1 MLKEDYWLELK
12 YYISGLKLLVEI
24 SSEDE
29 ISRKTV
35 LDRWFGN
42 EDVFEDELY
51 EKLYRTAEKGIRENK
66 ATGTVIKEMIDIIPQ
81 GERFA
86 FDSMGYTFSTEL
98 MDNSYEKI
106 YSETEHKYKWR
117 RVYEGLL
124 PGNEYIGLM
133 FADLAY
139 RHSPSVETGA
149 VEAYCDIIGMISWG
163 KILSDLSEDDIAVI
177 ASDMSRQGRL
187 FLLAGLQDDRVHE
200 VIKKSVLL
208 EKNAHDSADS
218 VAKKLMNRIIHSC
231 YHLHK

>member
-1 MLKEDYWLELK
+1 MLAEDYWLELK
-12 YYISGLKLLVEI
+12 YYISGLKLLIEI

-35 LDRWFGN
+35 LDIWFGN

-51 EKLYRTAEKGIRENK
+51 EKMYKTVERGIWENK
-66 ATGTVIKEMIDIIPQ
+66 VAEAIVKEMIDIIPLE
-81 GERFA
+81 ERFA
-86 FDSMGYTFSTEL
+86 FDSRGYTFSAEL
-98 MDNSYEKI
+98 MDHYIEKI

-124 PGNEYIGLM
+124 PGKEYIGIM

-139 RHSPSVETGA
+139 RHSPSIETGA

-163 KILSDLSEDDIAVI
+163 RILSELSEDDIAVI
-177 ASDMSRQGRL
+177 ASDMSRRGRL
-187 FLLAGLQDDRVHE
+187 FLLAGLSDDRVHE
-200 VIKKSVLL
+200 IIKKSVLL
-208 EKNAHDSADS
+208 EKNAHDSVDS
-218 VAKKLMNRIIHSC
+218 VVKKLMNRIIHSC